1 MSRNRALF
9 PLLVIVL
16 FLVPGCTQIMDSIV
30 EPRATLN
37 ANPLNIQV
45 GDTVGFDGRDSD
57 PIEGI
62 ITEYLWDFGDG
73 STQSTVNGYTTHLF
87 ESPGAFVVTLKVV
100 NDQGGED
107 TATVTISVNGPPII
121 ELNIPEGIRAGDI
134 VRLDA
139 SNSYDTENSELVYMW
154 DLNLQVDSDGDG
166 DPSND
171 IDAFEAVVNV
181 QTEKSMTI
189 NGMLTIDDGQGGI
202 ASEIFTLNVQTRK
215 YKVVW
220 KTEELSWDWGAS
232 TEEGETW
239 SSNIT
244 PGESGRVISYYAEL
258 ILDSNDIQP
267 ADNFTLRIR
276 IPSDGYT
283 KSNETTP
290 GNITRNEETRTEI
303 EDGDLNPIGEDGEYE
318 SDSEEDLLL
327 RLMTQSDARFG
338 QEDWICY
345 VIADQSDPD
354 SLLPDILPDP
364 DTGNNWTLEIT
375 VEIQVP
381 MLSEIAY
388 Q

>member
-57 PIEGI
+57 PIEGL

-87 ESPGAFVVTLKVV
+87 ESPGVFVVTLKVV

-121 ELNIPEGIRAGDI
+121 DLIIPEGIRAGDI

-139 SNSYDTENSELVYMW
+139 SNSYDAENSELVYMW

-166 DPSND
+166 NPSND

-220 KTEELSWDWGAS
+220 KTEELTWDWGAS

-303 EDGDLNPIGEDGEYE
+303 EDDALNPIGEDGEYE

>member
-1 MSRNRALF
+1 
-9 PLLVIVL
+9 
-16 FLVPGCTQIMDSIV
+16 
-30 EPRATLN
+30 
-37 ANPLNIQV
+37 
-45 GDTVGFDGRDSD
+45 
-57 PIEGI
+57 
-62 ITEYLWDFGDG
+62 
-73 STQSTVNGYTTHLF
+73 
-87 ESPGAFVVTLKVV
+87 
-100 NDQGGED
+100 
-107 TATVTISVNGPPII
+107 
-121 ELNIPEGIRAGDI
+121 
-134 VRLDA
+134 
-139 SNSYDTENSELVYMW
+139 MW

-171 IDAFEAVVNV
+171 IDAFEAVVNI

-189 NGMLTIDDGQGGI
+189 NGMLTIDDGQGGT

-220 KTEELSWDWGAS
+220 KTEDLSWDWNAG

-283 KSNETTP
+283 KSNETSP
-290 GNITRNEETRTEI
+290 GNITRNENPRTEL
-303 EDGDLNPIGEDGEYE
+303 EDDNLNPIGEDGEYE

-327 RLMTQSDARFG
+327 RLMAQSDARFG
-338 QEDWICY
+338 QDDWICY

-375 VEIQVP
+375 VKIQVP

-388 Q
+388 

>member
-57 PIEGI
+57 PIEGF

-87 ESPGAFVVTLKVV
+87 EAAGVFVVTLKVV

-121 ELNIPEGIRAGDI
+121 DLNIPEGIRAGDI

-139 SNSYDTENSELVYMW
+139 SNSYDAENSDLVYMW

-166 DPSND
+166 NPSND

-181 QTEKSMTI
+181 QTEKSMSI

-244 PGESGRVISYYAEL
+244 PGESGRVISYFAEL

-303 EDGDLNPIGEDGEYE
+303 EDDNLNPNGEDGEYE

-364 DTGNNWTLEIT
+364 DTGNNWTLEMT
-375 VEIQVP
+375 VKIQVP